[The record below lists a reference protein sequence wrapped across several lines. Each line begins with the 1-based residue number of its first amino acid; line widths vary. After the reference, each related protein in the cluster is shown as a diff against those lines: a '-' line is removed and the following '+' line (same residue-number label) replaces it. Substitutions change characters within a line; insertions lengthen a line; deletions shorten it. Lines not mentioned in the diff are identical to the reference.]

1 MYIEYFVIT
10 VILQNITSLLT
21 TYLYTTYQ
29 QISLNIYP
37 LKNLRKVERNIS
49 PGIATI
55 IIIQPQRILYTKAKK
70 RHIYYHLDQHKLLF
84 SAGHMDIVFDD
95 AVIGQHDWP
104 LKEQNIHPEV

>member
-1 MYIEYFVIT
+1 MYT
-10 VILQNITSLLT
+10 QHCHT
-21 TYLYTTYQ
+21 TNQPYH
-29 QISLNIYP
+29 LNIYP

-55 IIIQPQRILYTKAKK
+55 IIIQLQPILYTKAKK